1 MFHTTDS
8 LRPPTCLYYAALS
21 SHGPSSSL
29 LTFHSIYHLVY
40 LVPVLSAGRCIDE
53 EKDIIPKGSSLS
65 SGEDQCALK
74 FEDTERSE
82 ELAINFD

>member
-8 LRPPTCLYYAALS
+8 LRPPTCLCYAALS

-29 LTFHSIYHLVY
+29 LTIYHLVY

-65 SGEDQCALK
+65 SGEDQCAHK